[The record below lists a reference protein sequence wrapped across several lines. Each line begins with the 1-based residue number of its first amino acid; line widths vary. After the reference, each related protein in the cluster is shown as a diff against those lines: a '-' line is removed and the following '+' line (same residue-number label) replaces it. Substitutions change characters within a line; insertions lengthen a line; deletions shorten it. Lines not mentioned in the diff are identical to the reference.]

1 MIDDID
7 IDSMVSTTICIWC
20 LGGSGQA
27 QTRIIY
33 LKSVGQQL
41 WRKGVDAIIEEYKR
55 KWTEREKRKQES
67 ELGITHHKKE
77 DDKQQHAE
85 VRQDARED
93 DDKRKDNKIPQSIMD
108 ACNHKLR
115 MKKVTYHSGA

>member
-1 MIDDID
+1 MY
-7 IDSMVSTTICIWC
+7 MVPRRLGPGTGSDNILKICRSTTM
-20 LGGSGQA
+20 
-27 QTRIIY
+27 
-33 LKSVGQQL
+33 
-41 WRKGVDAIIEEYKR
+41 EERSRRNNRRVQKEMDRKR
-55 KWTEREKRKQES
+55 KEKAR
-67 ELGITHHKKE
+67 ELGITHHSKKE